1 MIEEEGTARMA
12 QRFRMLV
19 VALCAALAA
28 VIAAGEPRSDAAP
41 TPGAPVKL
49 NWLIVAKSAS
59 YLNYFVAIQQGFF
72 KQEGLDVQTTFTS
85 TSELATQALIGGS
98 GDISSITTDQV
109 IVAID
114 KGADLQIVGGQTLF
128 PPYTLVVQ
136 PGITSR
142 DQLKGK
148 TFGQSNT
155 RTAEVVF
162 LRALLAKHGLQQGK
176 EYTVIAP
183 GSLPQRMAAIRA
195 KAIDGSLLNEPYV
208 TQLAKDGYVKLA
220 RADEVVKDY
229 LFSSI
234 VVRKQWARD
243 NRETL
248 VHALRALSRA
258 TDWVYDPANKQAAV
272 TIMKDV
278 AGTGDDGAAAAYE
291 DYVVVGKAFP
301 LKCALS
307 RPGMLK
313 VLEFMKDS
321 GTPAAKANPFDYADT
336 QYLDAAT
343 K

>member
-1 MIEEEGTARMA
+1 MAKRVRMIMT
-12 QRFRMLV
+12 
-19 VALCAALAA
+19 ALCALLA
-28 VIAAGEPRSDAAP
+28 VVLVTGEPGSHAAP
-41 TPGAPVKL
+41 TPDKPVKL

-59 YLNYFVAIQQGFF
+59 YLNYFVALQQGFF

-109 IVAID
+109 IVAVD
-114 KGADLQIVGGQTLF
+114 KGADLQIVGAQTLF
-128 PPYTLVVQ
+128 PPYTLVVR
-136 PGITSR
+136 PDIKSR

-162 LRALLAKHGLQQGK
+162 LRALLAQYGLHQGK
-176 EYTVIAP
+176 DYTVIAP
-183 GSLPQRMAAIRA
+183 GSLPQRIAAIRA

-234 VVRKQWARD
+234 VVRRQWAKD

-248 VHALRALSRA
+248 IHALRALSRA
-258 TDWVYDPANKQAAV
+258 TDWVYNPANKQAAV

-278 AGTGDDGAAAAYE
+278 AGTGDEGAAAAYQ
-291 DYVVVGKAFP
+291 DYVVDAKAFP
-301 LKCALS
+301 VKGALNK
-307 RPGMLK
+307 RGMLK
-313 VLEFMKDS
+313 VMEFMKDS
-321 GTPAAKANPFDYADT
+321 GTPAAKADPFEYVDT
-336 QYLDAAT
+336 QYLDAAN